1 MSENVR
7 DRIRGFIVEQFMTG
21 MDPELLEDDTSL
33 ERAHVVDSTRMLELI
48 LWVEETFGFEVQDDD
63 AVPENFDSVSALVA
77 YVEARRTA

>member
-21 MDPELLEDDTSL
+21 MDPEVLEDDTSL
-33 ERAHVVDSTRMLELI
+33 ERAHIVDSTRMLELI
-48 LWVEETFGFEVQDDD
+48 LWVEETFGFEVQDED
-63 AVPENFDSVSALVA
+63 AVPENFDSVRALVT